1 MYKSDQQLNAFN
13 LPFYGEQTI
22 HLRDYWDAY
31 SITQRSAL
39 ASVISNAML
48 EYAVENERVM

>member
-22 HLRDYWDAY
+22 YLRDWDAY

-39 ASVISNAML
+39 ASVISNVML

>member
-1 MYKSDQQLNAFN
+1 MYKSDQQLVGAFN

-22 HLRDYWDAY
+22 HLRYWDAY

-48 EYAVENERVM
+48 EYAVETERAM